1 MNDIKNIAVNP
12 DNSNGGVRKIFTVSQ
27 LTAAIKNLLEQ
38 KFALIWI
45 TGEISNFRVPGSGH
59 YYFTLK
65 DADSQINAVMF
76 RGQNRNLK
84 FMPEDGMKVTGF
96 GRISLYEPRGAYQ
109 IILEFLEPAGVGAL
123 QAAFEQLKA
132 KLASEGLFDPACKKP
147 IPFLPRRIC
156 LITSPTGAVVHDM
169 IRVIQRRF
177 ENVAIDIL
185 PVKVQGPGAEAD
197 ILDALA
203 ILNQRHTADVAIIA
217 RGGGSLED
225 LSAFNSES
233 IARTIFASAIPIISA
248 VGHETD
254 FTIADFV
261 ADLRAPT
268 PSVAAELVVPVKSDL
283 RYRLSLLC
291 RRLESGCRRIKHN
304 HLQYIIKLT
313 RRLVHPKK
321 KTDDLRLRVDDI
333 TARLHR
339 RMDQY
344 LRVEKERLS
353 WRKQRLNN
361 CNPRQRVQAY
371 RDNLARCMENLV
383 LHQRTQLNNKRNK
396 LKVLNGRLHALS
408 PAAVLDRG
416 FSIARLLPGKTI
428 ITDAQTVAIGRMVEV
443 LLAKGS
449 LTCRVERKTIDGQ
462 EDV

>member
-1 MNDIKNIAVNP
+1 LDHKPIGVKPNND
-12 DNSNGGVRKIFTVSQ
+12 SGGARKIYTVSQ
-27 LTAAIKNLLEQ
+27 LTAVVKNLLEQ

-65 DADSQINAVMF
+65 DADAQINTVMF

-84 FMPEDGMKVTGF
+84 FMPEDGMSVTGF
-96 GRISLYEPRGAYQ
+96 GRISVYELRGVYQ
-109 IILEFLEPAGVGAL
+109 MILEYLEPSGIGAL

-132 KLASEGLFDPACKKP
+132 RLSAEGLFDAVHKKP

-185 PVKVQGPGAEAD
+185 PVKVQGAGAEAD
-197 ILDALA
+197 ILSALNTINA
-203 ILNQRHTADVAIIA
+203 HPTADVAILA

-225 LSAFNSES
+225 LAVFNTES
-233 IARTIFASAIPIISA
+233 VARAIFASAIPIISA

-268 PSVAAELVVPVKSDL
+268 PSAAAELVVPVKSDL
-283 RYRLSLLC
+283 KHCLVLLN
-291 RRLESGCRRIKHN
+291 RRMDSGCRRFIQSQRN
-304 HLQYIIKLT
+304 CLEKLT
-313 RRLVHPKK
+313 RRLVHPRKK
-321 KTDDLRLRVDDI
+321 VDDYRLRIDDV
-333 TARLHR
+333 TARLYR
-339 RMDQY
+339 RMDRY
-344 LRVEKERLS
+344 IRSRNEKLS
-353 WRKQRLNN
+353 WRVQRLYATD
-361 CNPRQRVQAY
+361 PRRWISVY
-371 RDNLARCMENLV
+371 RDRVSGCMDTLI
-383 LHQRTQLNNKRNK
+383 QRRINQLNTKRMK
-396 LKVLNGRLHALS
+396 LQMLNGRLHALS

-416 FSIARLLPGKTI
+416 FSIARLIPGKTI
-428 ITDAQTVAIGRMVEV
+428 ITDARNIDEGRLIEI
-443 LLAKGS
+443 LLARGS
-449 LTCRVERKTIDGQ
+449 LTCRVERKTINGQ
-462 EDV
+462 ENL

>member
-1 MNDIKNIAVNP
+1 MNPNNQISGERRIY
-12 DNSNGGVRKIFTVSQ
+12 TVSQ
-27 LTAAIKNLLEQ
+27 LTASIKTLLEQ

-65 DADSQINAVMF
+65 DTDAQINAVMF

-96 GRISLYEPRGAYQ
+96 GRISLYEPRGVYQ
-109 IILEFLEPAGVGAL
+109 IILEFLEPAGIGAL

-132 KLASEGLFDPACKKP
+132 KLAAEGLFDAAHKKP
-147 IPFLPRRIC
+147 VPFLPKRIC

-169 IRVIQRRF
+169 IRVIHRRY
-177 ENVAIDIL
+177 EDIAIDIF

-197 ILDALA
+197 IVAALDL
-203 ILNQRHTADVAIIA
+203 LNQRKDADVAIVA

-233 IARTIFASAIPIISA
+233 VARAIFASAIPVISA

-283 RYRLSLLC
+283 KHRLILLR
-291 RRLESGCRRIKHN
+291 RRLDSGCRRMVQN
-304 HLQYIIKLT
+304 HLQYMNKLT

-321 KTDDLRLRVDDI
+321 KIDDLRLRVDDI
-333 TARLHR
+333 TARLYR
-339 RMDQY
+339 RMDKY
-344 LRVEKERLS
+344 IRFKRERLT
-353 WRKQRLNN
+353 WRVQRLNAG
-361 CNPRQRVQAY
+361 NPKQKILVY
-371 RDNLARCMENLV
+371 RETVSRYIGALV
-383 LHQRTQLNNKRNK
+383 MRHTTGLKTKIMK
-396 LKVLNGRLHALS
+396 LQSLNGRLHALS

-416 FSIARLLPGKTI
+416 FSIARVLPERKI
-428 ITDAQTVAIGRMVEV
+428 ITDARTVNAGRMIEI

>member
-1 MNDIKNIAVNP
+1 MNPNNQI
-12 DNSNGGVRKIFTVSQ
+12 NGERRIYTVSQ
-27 LTAAIKNLLEQ
+27 LTASIKTLLEQ

-65 DADSQINAVMF
+65 DTDAQINAVMF

-96 GRISLYEPRGAYQ
+96 GRISLYEPRGVYQ
-109 IILEFLEPAGVGAL
+109 IILEFLEPAGIGAL

-132 KLASEGLFDPACKKP
+132 KLSAEGLFDAAHKKP
-147 IPFLPRRIC
+147 VPFLPKRIC
-156 LITSPTGAVVHDM
+156 LITSPSGAVVHDM
-169 IRVIQRRF
+169 IRVIHRRY
-177 ENVAIDIL
+177 ENTAIDIL

-197 ILDALA
+197 IVAALDL
-203 ILNQRHTADVAIIA
+203 LNQRKDADVAIVA

-225 LSAFNSES
+225 LAAFNSES
-233 IARTIFASAIPIISA
+233 VARAIFASAIPVISA

-283 RYRLSLLC
+283 KHRLILLR
-291 RRLESGCRRIKHN
+291 RRLDSGCRRMVQN
-304 HLQYIIKLT
+304 HLQYMNKLT

-321 KTDDLRLRVDDI
+321 KIDDLRLRVDDI
-333 TARLHR
+333 TARLYR

-344 LRVEKERLS
+344 IRFKRERLA
-353 WRKQRLNN
+353 WREQRLNTV
-361 CNPRQRVQAY
+361 NPKQKILAY
-371 RDNLARCMENLV
+371 RETVTRYLDALV
-383 LHQRTQLNNKRNK
+383 MRQTTEINTKRMK
-396 LKVLNGRLHALS
+396 LQAFNGRLHALS

-416 FSIARLLPGKTI
+416 FSIARLLPERKI
-428 ITDAQTVAIGRMVEV
+428 ITDARTVDTGRMIEI

-449 LTCRVERKTIDGQ
+449 LTCCVERKTTDGQ

>member
-1 MNDIKNIAVNP
+1 MNPNNHI
-12 DNSNGGVRKIFTVSQ
+12 NGDGERRIYTVSQ
-27 LTAAIKNLLEQ
+27 LTTAIKTLLEQ

-65 DADSQINAVMF
+65 DADAQINAVMF
-76 RGQNRNLK
+76 RGQNRNLR

-96 GRISLYEPRGAYQ
+96 GRISLYEPRGVYQ
-109 IILEFLEPAGVGAL
+109 IIMEFIEPAGIGAL

-132 KLASEGLFDPACKKP
+132 RLADEGLFDQIHKKP
-147 IPFLPRRIC
+147 VPFLPKRIC
-156 LITSPTGAVVHDM
+156 LITSPTGSVVHDM
-169 IRVIQRRF
+169 IRVIHRRYADI
-177 ENVAIDIL
+177 AIDIY
-185 PVKVQGPGAEAD
+185 PVRVQGAGAEAD
-197 ILDALA
+197 IVAA
-203 ILNQRHTADVAIIA
+203 IDFVNQRDNADVAIIA

-225 LSAFNSES
+225 LAPFNSES
-233 IARTIFASAIPIISA
+233 VARAIFASAIPVISA

-283 RYRLSLLC
+283 KHRLILLR
-291 RRLESGCRRIKHN
+291 RRLESGCRRIMQN
-304 HLQYIIKLT
+304 HLQYMNKLT

-333 TARLHR
+333 SARLYR
-339 RMDQY
+339 RMEQY
-344 LRVEKERLS
+344 IRVKRERLS
-353 WRKQRLNN
+353 WRAQRLNA
-361 CNPRQRVQAY
+361 CNPQQSVRAY
-371 RDNLARCMENLV
+371 RDAVRRCMDSLI
-383 LHQRTQLNNKRNK
+383 LQQATQLNIKRME
-396 LKVLNGRLHALS
+396 LQVLNGRLHALS

-416 FSIARLLPGKTI
+416 FSIARLLPAKTI
-428 ITDAQTVAIGRMVEV
+428 ITDARTVPKGKLIEV
-443 LLAKGS
+443 MLAKGS
-449 LTCRVERKTIDGQ
+449 LTCLVERKTIDGQ

>member
-1 MNDIKNIAVNP
+1 MNLINQ
-12 DNSNGGVRKIFTVSQ
+12 NGGERRIYTVSQ
-27 LTAAIKNLLEQ
+27 LTASIKTLLEQ

-65 DADSQINAVMF
+65 DANAQINAVMF

-109 IILEFLEPAGVGAL
+109 IILEFLEPSGIGAL

-132 KLASEGLFDPACKKP
+132 RLSAEGLFDAAHKKP
-147 IPFLPRRIC
+147 IPFLPGRIC

-177 ENVAIDIL
+177 EDIIIDII
-185 PVKVQGPGAEAD
+185 PVKVQGPGAETD
-197 ILDALA
+197 IIDALNL
-203 ILNQRHTADVAIIA
+203 LNQRNDADVAIIA

-225 LSAFNSES
+225 LAAFNDES
-233 IARTIFASAIPIISA
+233 LARAVFASHIPIISA

-268 PSVAAELVVPVKSDL
+268 PSAAAELVVPVKSDL
-283 RYRLSLLC
+283 KHRLILLH
-291 RRLESGCRRIKHN
+291 RRMDSGCRRIINN
-304 HLQYIIKLT
+304 HLKYLQKLT

-321 KTDDLRLRVDDI
+321 KADDLRLRVDDI
-333 TARLHR
+333 TDRLYR

-344 LRVEKERLS
+344 IRAKRERLS
-353 WRKQRLNN
+353 WRAQRLEAG
-361 CNPRQRVQAY
+361 NPRQQIETY
-371 RDNLARCMENLV
+371 RDTVLRYMDSLILHLANRLDA
-383 LHQRTQLNNKRNK
+383 KRMK
-396 LKVLNGRLHALS
+396 LQVLNGRLHALS

-416 FSIARLLPGKTI
+416 FVIARLLPGKKV
-428 ITDAQTVAIGRMVEV
+428 ITDARMADIGKLVEI
-443 LLAKGS
+443 LLARGS
-449 LTCRVERKTIDGQ
+449 LTCRVERKNIDGQ

>member
-1 MNDIKNIAVNP
+1 MDHKTIAKNP
-12 DNSNGGVRKIFTVSQ
+12 DTVNGGVRKIYTVSQ
-27 LTAAIKNLLEQ
+27 LTASIKTLLEQ

-59 YYFTLK
+59 FYFTLK
-65 DADSQINAVMF
+65 DTDAQINAVMF

-84 FMPEDGMKVTGF
+84 FMPKDGMNITGF

-109 IILEFLEPAGVGAL
+109 MILEFLEPSGIGAL

-132 KLASEGLFDPACKKP
+132 RLSAEGLFDGIHKKP

-169 IRVIQRRF
+169 IRVIQRRY

-185 PVKVQGPGAEAD
+185 PVKVQGAGAEAD

-203 ILNQRHTADVAIIA
+203 ILDQQQTADVAILA

-225 LSAFNSES
+225 LAAFNTES
-233 IARTIFASAIPIISA
+233 VARAIFASTIPILSA

-268 PSVAAELVVPVKSDL
+268 PSAAAELVVPVKSDL
-283 RYRLSLLC
+283 THGLVLL
-291 RRLESGCRRIKHN
+291 RRRMESGCRRF
-304 HLQYIIKLT
+304 LQSQRNYLEKLT
-313 RRLVHPKK
+313 RRLVHPRKK
-321 KTDDLRLRVDDI
+321 VDDYRLRIDDV
-333 TARLHR
+333 TARLYR
-339 RMDQY
+339 RMDRY
-344 LRVEKERLS
+344 IRSTEEKLS
-353 WRKQRLNN
+353 WRVQRL
-361 CNPRQRVQAY
+361 CVANPRRLIHAY
-371 RDNLARCMENLV
+371 RDRVSNCMEIMIH
-383 LHQRTQLNNKRNK
+383 HQINQLKSKQMK
-396 LKVLNGRLHALS
+396 LQMLNGRLHALS

-428 ITDAQTVAIGRMVEV
+428 ITDADKVDKGRLIEI
-443 LLAKGS
+443 LLARGS
-449 LTCRVERKTIDGQ
+449 LTCRVERKTINGQ
-462 EDV
+462 EDL